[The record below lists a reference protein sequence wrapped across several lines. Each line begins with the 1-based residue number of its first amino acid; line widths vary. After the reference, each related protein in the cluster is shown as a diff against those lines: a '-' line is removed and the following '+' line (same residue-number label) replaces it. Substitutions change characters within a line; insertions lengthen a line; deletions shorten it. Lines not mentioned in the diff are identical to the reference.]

1 MAPIS
6 AIFRCPSVPSP
17 RSSVLEDFTVTTPL
31 WRWQSTTAPAAWF
44 FVTIAGEAADGIR
57 MAAMTGQWL
66 DGRKGFGSARVEA
79 KIGGTRW
86 NTSVFPHKES
96 GGWLLP
102 VKAAVRKAE
111 ELAEGEDVT
120 VTVSL

>member
-1 MAPIS
+1 M
-6 AIFRCPSVPSP
+6 
-17 RSSVLEDFTVTTPL
+17 EDFTVTTPL
-31 WRWQSTTAPAAWF
+31 WRWQSATAPAAWF

-57 MAAMTGQWL
+57 LAAISGQWL
-66 DGRKGFGSARVEA
+66 DGRKGFGSAKVRA
-79 KIGGTRW
+79 AIGDTHW
-86 NTSVFPHKES
+86 STSVFPHKES

-111 ELAEGEDVT
+111 GIAEGDAVT

>member
-1 MAPIS
+1 M
-6 AIFRCPSVPSP
+6 
-17 RSSVLEDFTVTTPL
+17 EDFTVTTPL
-31 WRWQSTTAPAAWF
+31 WRWQSATAPAAWF

-79 KIGGTRW
+79 NIGDTQW
-86 NTSVFPHKES
+86 KTSVFPHKES

-111 ELAEGEDVT
+111 KLVEGDEVT